1 MSISVCADH
10 LCVSKE
16 NGILW
21 NQECENTEQ
30 QNMEH
35 QQNSRTPQNSGGT
48 TEYYPEHQRNTPE
61 YQWNTNVAPVE
72 HPQNN
77 GTIQNEFKQT
87 S

>member
-1 MSISVCADH
+1 MTCVCPSQSVQTI
-10 LCVSKE
+10 CVWCVYKE

-21 NQECENTEQ
+21 NQECQNTEQ

-35 QQNSRTPQNSGGT
+35 QQNSGGT
-48 TEYYPEHQRNTPE
+48 TEYYPEHQQNTPE
-61 YQWNTNVAPVE
+61 YQWNTNVAPAE